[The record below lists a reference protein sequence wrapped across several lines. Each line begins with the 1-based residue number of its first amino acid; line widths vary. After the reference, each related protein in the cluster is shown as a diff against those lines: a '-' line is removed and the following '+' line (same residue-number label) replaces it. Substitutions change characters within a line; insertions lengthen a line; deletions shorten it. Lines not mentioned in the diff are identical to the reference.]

1 MSQVSSIK
9 NHLNSGRTITPLEA
23 LDLYGCFRL
32 AAVIFI
38 LKDKPHYMNIK
49 TEEKTRV
56 NGNGVTKRFAEYK
69 CVSPEG
75 NKEQLSMFSNNAKE
89 FRDWLDKPP
98 QFDEKKH
105 IR

>member
-1 MSQVSSIK
+1 MSQISSIK

-38 LKDKPHYMNIK
+38 LKNEHGMNIK
-49 TEEKTRV
+49 TEEKTRT
-56 NGNGVTKRFAEYK
+56 NGSGVSKRFAEYR

-75 NKEQLSMFSNNAKE
+75 DKEQINMFSDDPKK
-89 FRDWLDKPP
+89 FKKWLDEPP
-98 QFDEKKH
+98 KLNEKKH